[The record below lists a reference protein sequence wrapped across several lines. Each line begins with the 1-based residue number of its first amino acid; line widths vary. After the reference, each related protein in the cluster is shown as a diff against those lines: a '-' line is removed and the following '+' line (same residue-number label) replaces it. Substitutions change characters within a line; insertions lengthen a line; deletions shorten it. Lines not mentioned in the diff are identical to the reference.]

1 MRCALL
7 LEEHNAF
14 RQALAFLLSHDSD
27 IEAVAEASSIEEG
40 RATAL
45 RELDDIDVVV
55 TELMLADGSAAEL
68 LRALDE
74 ADGDVSVLVLTS
86 LKDRHVH
93 DLALKLG
100 AAQVLTKDVSVE
112 DIVVSIK
119 ELGGV

>member
-14 RQALAFLLSHDSD
+14 RESLAFLLTHEPD
-27 IEAVAEASSIEEG
+27 IEIVAEASSIEEG

-45 RELDDIDVVV
+45 RELDDLDVMV
-55 TELMLADGSAAEL
+55 TELMLADGSAAEF
-68 LRALDE
+68 LRALVE
-74 ADGDVSVLVLTS
+74 ADGDVSVPVLTS
-86 LKDRHVH
+86 LKDRHAH
-93 DLALKLG
+93 DLALKMG

-112 DIVVSIK
+112 EIVASIK